1 MSDNKLPRE
10 TEKKTGAKLI
20 KKLKNWGVI
29 MYGNKIVKHISQF
42 YVNVCAVFTEKES
55 HFSNKPR
62 KRETRTVAH
71 KKKFVCKAEKKIV
84 CRQRRGAKKKRER
97 HFTRYASYR
106 QQQQKRVVGLWKSL
120 FPWE

>member
-1 MSDNKLPRE
+1 MSDNKSERVRKNGCE
-10 TEKKTGAKLI
+10 DDKEI
-20 KKLKNWGVI
+20 KWGVI
-29 MYGNKIVKHISQF
+29 MYGIKQYNIFAFLRQCLCRV
-42 YVNVCAVFTEKES
+42 YRKES
-55 HFSNKPR
+55 HCTNKPR